1 MYTLSERRAPSFT
14 IRWHLKTADYDLSKP
29 DHGGKLYECAF
40 SLTAQTISSPNPS
53 PGLAL
58 TQRCASRVTSAQV
71 REVAAD
77 ADHRQDVESLGS
89 AGRLPE
95 RLAHRPDPDRGW
107 RQDADQDP
115 LSDVA
120 GNFSQ

>member
-1 MYTLSERRAPSFT
+1 MTSRNRITVASFT
-14 IRWHLKTADYDLSKP
+14 SALSLSRP
-29 DHGGKLYECAF
+29 RLF
-40 SLTAQTISSPNPS
+40 
-53 PGLAL
+53 LAL
-58 TQRCASRVTSAQV
+58 TLVLTQHCASRVTSAQV